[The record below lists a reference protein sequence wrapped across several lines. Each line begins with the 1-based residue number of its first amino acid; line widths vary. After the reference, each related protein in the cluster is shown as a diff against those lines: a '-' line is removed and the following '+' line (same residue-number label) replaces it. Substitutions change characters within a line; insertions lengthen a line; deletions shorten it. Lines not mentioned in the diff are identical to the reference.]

1 MFRLNRVFLALA
13 LVAALLAGTTTFAAA
28 QTAPATQTRAKFVD
42 TVRGPADIQYL
53 KPVIKV
59 EKDGTV
65 VTTFEVKNMS
75 PKAIARL
82 TIEEFWYDK
91 AGNPVTGDKQ
101 FLKKP
106 LLAGEAATIILRTP
120 KNPNMNRN
128 SYKFSHANGDIKPK
142 VVQKFE
148 VPAAAPAVR

>member
-1 MFRLNRVFLALA
+1 MLRLNRVFLALA
-13 LVAALLAGTTTFAAA
+13 LVAAVLAGTTFAAA
-28 QTAPATQTRAKFVD
+28 QTAPATQSRARFVD
-42 TVRGPADIQYL
+42 TVRGPADLQYL

-59 EKDGTV
+59 EKDGTI
-65 VTTFEVKNMS
+65 VTTFQVKNVS

-91 AGNPVTGDKQ
+91 AGNPVSGDKQ

-106 LLAGEAATIILRTP
+106 LLAGETATIVLRTP

-128 SYKFSHANGDIKPK
+128 SYKFSHANGDVKPK
-142 VVQKFE
+142 VVAKLE
-148 VPAAAPAVR
+148 EPAAATAGR